1 VTAATPATPIV
12 LLAGMNCTPQLWRDV
27 GLDHGIRPLLD
38 RATIGDQVDEL
49 LRILPPR
56 FTLVGHSLGGI
67 VGMAL
72 ALEAPERVASLCL
85 TCTNAKAPTP
95 EQRAGWLHW
104 MRRLDEGADALS
116 LQQDI
121 LPALVGPEPAATR
134 SSEDRSSEDRELLEQ
149 RALDM
154 ARQTESA
161 LLRAQLAMQ
170 LTRTDLLGRLE
181 TWAMPT
187 LVVSGARDVIC
198 PPLTHAEIAS
208 RVAGAELVTLDA
220 GHLLPAERP
229 REFAEAFG
237 RWQDARV
244 AGSAR
249 R

>member
-1 VTAATPATPIV
+1 VTPVSPVSPVV
-12 LLAGMNCTPQLWRDV
+12 LLAGMNCTPQLWHDV
-27 GLDHGIRPLLD
+27 GLEHGILPVLG
-38 RATIGDQVDEL
+38 RATIADQVDEL

-72 ALEAPERVASLCL
+72 ALKAPERVAGLCL

-104 MRRLDEGADALS
+104 MRRLDEGADPLS

-121 LPALVGPEPAATR
+121 LPALLGAEPAATR
-134 SSEDRSSEDRELLEQ
+134 PPESWSSGSRRRLEQ

-154 ARQTESA
+154 ARQSESA

-170 LTRTDLLGRLE
+170 LTRTDLLGRLS
-181 TWAMPT
+181 TLDLPT
-187 LVVSGARDVIC
+187 LVVSGARDAIC
-198 PPLTHAEIAS
+198 PPPTHSEIAA

-220 GHLLPAERP
+220 GHLLPAECP
-229 REFAEAFG
+229 REFAEAFR

-244 AGSAR
+244 VGSAR

>member
-1 VTAATPATPIV
+1 VTAATPVV

-72 ALEAPERVASLCL
+72 ALEAPERVAGLCL

-121 LPALVGPEPAATR
+121 LPALVGPEPPTGRAPESR
-134 SSEDRSSEDRELLEQ
+134 RRLEQ

-154 ARQTESA
+154 ARQTDSA

-170 LTRTDLLGRLE
+170 LTRTDLLGRLA
-181 TWAMPT
+181 TLAMPT